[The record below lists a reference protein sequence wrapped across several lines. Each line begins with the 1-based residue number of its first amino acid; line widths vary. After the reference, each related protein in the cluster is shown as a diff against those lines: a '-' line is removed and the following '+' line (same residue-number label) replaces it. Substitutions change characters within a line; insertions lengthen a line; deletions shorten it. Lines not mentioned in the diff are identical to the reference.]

1 MNQLGE
7 IVGALQSMPPL
18 PQVAQRV
25 LTIVSDPDYS
35 VDALVLLIRTDP
47 TLTARILRLCNSA
60 QSGRR
65 QEVGSVAD
73 AVAYLGTRNLVKL
86 VLVSCTAT
94 HFANTRPS
102 PYTDPATLWQHTL
115 AVAMAC
121 QWLARRCGFAAVD
134 TAFTAGILH
143 NLGKIV
149 LSQLADPALF
159 PSEPSGPSHTAVE
172 QQLFGIDHATA
183 AGIVVDAWG
192 LPRDLRRAVRAHHDT
207 DHTPTDDP
215 LPAILELA
223 DTLVLMAG
231 IGNPFPGVPL
241 SIAPAALSLLHLE
254 PSDVE
259 AATAHVIGELQR
271 SAELLNLGSLT
282 SR

>member
-1 MNQLGE
+1 MNQLAE
-7 IVGALQSMPPL
+7 IVGALQRMPPL

-25 LTIVSDPDYS
+25 LTIVRDPDYS
-35 VDALVLLIRTDP
+35 VDELVLLIRTDP

-60 QSGRR
+60 QSGRK

-73 AVAYLGTRNLVKL
+73 AVAFLGTRNLVKL

-94 HFANTRPS
+94 HFARTRSS

-121 QWLARRCGFAAVD
+121 QWLARRCGFAAAD

-149 LSQLADPALF
+149 LSQLADPTTF
-159 PSEPSGPSHTAVE
+159 PAAPTGPSHTAVE

-192 LPRDLRRAVRAHHDT
+192 LPRDLRRAVRSHHDAEHAT
-207 DHTPTDDP
+207 ADGP

-223 DTLVLMAG
+223 DTLVLTAG

-241 SIAPAALSLLHLE
+241 VIAPTTLSQLHLE
-254 PSDVE
+254 PADVDT
-259 AATAHVIGELQR
+259 ATAHVLGELQR

>member
-7 IVGALQSMPPL
+7 IVGALQTMPPL

-25 LTIVSDPDYS
+25 LAIVSDPDYS
-35 VDALVLLIRTDP
+35 VDELVLLIRTDP

-60 QSGRR
+60 QSGRK
-65 QEVGSVAD
+65 QLVGSVAD

-94 HFANTRPS
+94 HFASTRPS
-102 PYTDPATLWQHTL
+102 PYADPVTLWQHTL

-149 LSQLADPALF
+149 LSQLIDPAVF
-159 PSEPSGPSHTAVE
+159 PAEPRGASHTAVE

-192 LPRDLRRAVRAHHDT
+192 LPRDLRRAVRAHHDAE
-207 DHTPTDDP
+207 HASADDP

-223 DTLVLMAG
+223 CTLVLMAG

-241 SIAPAALSLLHLE
+241 AIAPATLSLLHLQ
-254 PSDVE
+254 PADVD